1 MSSIAEAVI
10 KNVTAVASA
19 SSSADVT
26 AETPFEYY
34 SDTAIGLAFLGTTLV
49 AAQRCV
55 CVCNCLF
62 SLCVSLQF
70 FLNGVNH

>member
-10 KNVTAVASA
+10 QNVTAVASA
-19 SSSADVT
+19 KSSADDII

-55 CVCNCLF
+55 CNCLF

-70 FLNGVNH
+70 FFNGVNH

>member
-55 CVCNCLF
+55 CVC
-62 SLCVSLQF
+62 V
-70 FLNGVNH
+70 